1 MRILNT
7 ESSVNW
13 GGQEYR
19 AQEQMKWFNAQGH
32 HCILAARPGTEV
44 TRRAEEGGLEVVP
57 MPFRGHYSPR
67 AILRA
72 RKTIRRH
79 AIDVVDCHGSRDA
92 ATFAFARDLCPVIRT
107 RHITQPLK
115 YKLHRRLLWRY
126 GCDHIIVGA
135 GLVKD
140 DLVASRLAP
149 ADRITVIGGWA
160 REAFFDTARRP
171 GHRASVRAE
180 FAIPDGRPL
189 VTVVGMLRDD
199 KGQDHFIRL
208 VAEMRRRGRP
218 VSGLVVGSATQTDYE
233 RTLRDLAGDC
243 GVAGDV
249 VFTGYRDDIARIT
262 HGSDALIIPSILEAQ
277 SRTAPQAF
285 AGGTPVLAHR
295 VGGLPE
301 LVRDGETG
309 WLVGVGDTPGSAD
322 ALCHILDE
330 PETTRKI
337 TARARRFADEQL
349 RMEVKLAATLAVYEG
364 AMEIRKRR

>member
-19 AQEQMKWFNAQGH
+19 AQEQMKWFNGQGH
-32 HCILAARPGTEV
+32 HGILAARPGTEV
-44 TRRAEEGGLEVVP
+44 ARRAEEGGLEVIP

-67 AILRA
+67 AILQARRA
-72 RKTIRRH
+72 IRRH

-126 GCDHIIVGA
+126 GCDHVIVGA
-135 GLVKD
+135 ELVKN
-140 DLVASRLAP
+140 DLIASRLAP
-149 ADRITVIGGWA
+149 ADRISVIGGWA
-160 REAFFDTARRP
+160 QEAFFDVANRDE
-171 GHRASVRAE
+171 HRVSVRGE

-189 VTVVGMLRDD
+189 ITIVGMLRDD

-208 VAEMRRRGRP
+208 LAEMRRRERP
-218 VSGLVVGSATQTDYE
+218 VSGLIVGSATQAGYE
-233 RTLRDLAGDC
+233 RELRDLAGDC
-243 GVAGDV
+243 GVADDI
-249 VFTGYRDDIARIT
+249 VFAGYRDDIQRVT
-262 HGSDALIIPSILEAQ
+262 QGSDVLAILSILEAQ
-277 SRTAPQAF
+277 SRTAPQGF

-309 WLVGVGDTPGSAD
+309 WLVGIGDTPGTAD
-322 ALCHILDE
+322 ALCRILDG
-330 PETTRKI
+330 PEATREI
-337 TARARRFADEQL
+337 TVRARRFAEEHL
-349 RMEVKLAATLAVYEG
+349 RMETKLAETMAVYER
-364 AMEIRKRR
+364 AIQARKRL